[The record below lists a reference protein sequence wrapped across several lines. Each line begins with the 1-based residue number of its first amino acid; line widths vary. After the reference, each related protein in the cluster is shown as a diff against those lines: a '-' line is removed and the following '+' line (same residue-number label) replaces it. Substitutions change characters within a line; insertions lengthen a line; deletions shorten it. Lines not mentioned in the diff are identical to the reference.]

1 MHKFLLIFQTFV
13 QTINSNEQQE
23 ETDGP
28 MTNVIPQIV
37 NTIIQLLKN
46 NIDSLNIPAVL
57 KGALKKLQSLFKMAR
72 TQMRSKRPARP
83 VGRGEKNND
92 RIRVRNRR
100 YKIKRYLAQPKNIH
114 VKHNG
119 RVVKRMIIRRQ
130 TIYPSTRRRREY

>member
-1 MHKFLLIFQTFV
+1 
-13 QTINSNEQQE
+13 
-23 ETDGP
+23 
-28 MTNVIPQIV
+28 
-37 NTIIQLLKN
+37 
-46 NIDSLNIPAVL
+46 
-57 KGALKKLQSLFKMAR
+57 
-72 TQMRSKRPARP
+72 MRSKRPARP

-119 RVVKRMIIRRQ
+119 RVVKRMIVRRQ